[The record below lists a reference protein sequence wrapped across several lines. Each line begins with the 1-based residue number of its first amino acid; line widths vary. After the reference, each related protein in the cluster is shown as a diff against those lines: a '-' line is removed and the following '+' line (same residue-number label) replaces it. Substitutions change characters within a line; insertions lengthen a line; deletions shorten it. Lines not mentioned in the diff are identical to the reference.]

1 MFKDQSKKMIK
12 KQEYF
17 SLRKFKRGLASVTV
31 GATLFMAGAAVESFV
46 APQVV
51 VYAAEE
57 TYSANGEWTFTD
69 TIPSD
74 NPNVNPQMTAWAY
87 TPHTTAESTITE
99 QDGSTVTVTATIT
112 PTNGNEVGVS
122 YLVPGENQAAYSAT
136 PDMLAGTPEPA
147 SIPAMGIY
155 LQPSPST
162 PSTNLSEKL
171 NYSGEVE
178 NAELTLTFSEE
189 VTNPIIDLS
198 GIGGSGKAIVDD
210 VKTGQVFLAR
220 GSFNSTNFKL
230 VTPDVKLEKL
240 TGTNLTVTD
249 TTINVTEKNTY
260 DKAVVGNDDMYLW
273 DYRLPN
279 LVPAGTG
286 SIRLVGTFKQVTFK
300 LYHQSTPFTEYSTET
315 YKTDPVFFNSTSY
328 GDGVNG
334 LNKFWSEK
342 IEDVGNSTT
351 NADLLRFSVRLSNTK
366 YGSVVVNYVDTEG
379 NVIGTEFKDTT
390 NQAEG
395 TAYDTTVDTGTVAS
409 DATTER
415 PAVITKDGKTYK
427 LVAKE
432 TTATVGTVNADGSLA
447 ANGTNFNFGT
457 DAVSGTVAEGTK
469 SITYVY
475 EEVKGSVIVDY
486 VDTDGNKIG
495 TQFVDTANES
505 IGTAYNTANDTGT
518 KASTDTSER
527 PSVITK
533 DGKTYKLVPA
543 GDYNVG
549 TVGTDG
555 NLTVTTKDL
564 GTDAVSG
571 EVAEGTKKVTYVYQE
586 VKTGSVVVD
595 YVDTE
600 GNVLQKQYVDSPE
613 GTAVGTAYNAEQI
626 TGTTEKPAVIEKD
639 GKTYELVPAGTY
651 TVGTV
656 GEDNNL
662 TATTTTFGVAP
673 VTGEVVEGVTKITY
687 VYKEKVETPKTGNV
701 VITYV
706 DTEGLELK
714 TTVKDTTDGEVGSTY
729 NTKESADEY
738 PETIEKDG
746 VTYKRVVAGTHT
758 VGETT
763 EDGHL
768 VSSDAA
774 EGTVEEGTKTVTY
787 VYEKVETPV
796 VKTGSVVARY
806 VIEGTET
813 EIADDKTVKPTDTPV
828 DEPYGDTPPA
838 TIEKDGKTY
847 ELVRTRTNEGDA
859 PENGVVKEGE
869 QTITY
874 EYKEKVETPVVKTG
888 SVVARYVIEGTETEI
903 ADDKTVKPT
912 DTPVDEVYGDTPP
925 ATITKD
931 GKTYEL
937 VRTRTNEGDAPE
949 NGVVKEGEQT
959 ITYEY
964 KEKVETPVVKTGSVV
979 ARYVIEGTETEI
991 ADDKTVKPTD
1001 TPVDEVYGDT
1011 PPATITKDGK
1021 TYELV
1026 RTRTNEGDAPENGVV
1041 KEGEQ
1046 TITYEY
1052 KEKVE
1057 TPVVKT
1063 GSVVARYVIE
1073 GTETEIADDKTV
1085 KPTDTPVDEVYGDTP
1100 PTTIE
1105 KDGKTYE
1112 LVRTRTNE
1120 GDAPSNGTVVEGEQT
1135 ITYEYKEKEET
1146 PVVKTGSVVARYV
1159 IEGTETEIADDKTVK
1174 PTDTPVDE
1182 VYGDTPPTTIEKD
1195 GKTYELVRT
1204 RTNEGDAP
1212 SNGTVVEGEQ
1222 TITYEYKEKEETPVV
1237 KIGSV
1242 VARYVIEGTE
1252 TEIADDKTVKPTDTP
1267 VDEPYGDTPP
1277 TTISFGG
1284 KTYTLVR
1291 TRTNEGDAPSNG
1303 TVVEGEQTI
1312 TYEYK
1317 EVVDTP
1323 DPVEKKTGSVLV
1335 RHITDKGEVLADTT
1349 DVVRDGEVGSTYE
1362 TTVGNFEGYTF
1373 VKVDET
1379 GATPTG
1385 EVEEGEKTVV
1395 YIYTKVETPVAK
1407 TGSVLVR
1414 HITDKGEVLADT
1426 TDVVRDGEVG
1436 STYETTVGNFEGY
1449 TFVKVDETGAT
1460 PTGEVEEGEKTVVYI
1475 YTKVETPVVKT
1486 GSVVARYVIEG
1497 TEDEIADDK
1506 SVKPT
1511 DTPVDEPYGDTPP
1524 ATITKDGKTYE
1535 LVRTRTNEGDAPSN
1549 GTVVEGEQT
1558 ITYEYKEK
1566 VETPVV
1572 PPVVEKQG
1580 KVIVHYVDEKGNV
1593 IKTPVVDTENGT
1605 VGGDYDTSDNRPKV
1619 IVFNGKRYILVESR
1633 IPNNSKGKV
1642 VEGETHVTYVYKQEN
1657 EEPTTPTTP
1666 TTPNQPTTPSTTPVT
1681 ETTKV
1686 TPKTSAILPETGEST
1701 SALALVGLALLGTVA
1716 VASRRRKEK

>member
-31 GATLFMAGAAVESFV
+31 GATLFMAGAALETLVV
-46 APQVV
+46 PQAAV

-57 TYSANGEWTFTD
+57 TYSVNGNWTFTD
-69 TIPSD
+69 NIPTS
-74 NPNVNPQMTAWAY
+74 NTNVNPQMTAWDY
-87 TPHTTAESTITE
+87 TPHTAGQTTVTQ

-112 PTNGNEVGVS
+112 PTNGNGVGVS
-122 YLVPGENQAAYSAT
+122 YLVPGDDQSYYKAT
-136 PDMLAGTPEPA
+136 AEMLAGNPDPA
-147 SIPAMGIY
+147 TIPAMGIY

-162 PSTNLSEKL
+162 PGTSLADKL
-171 NYSGEVE
+171 NYSGVVE

-198 GIGGSGKAIVDD
+198 GVGGSGKAIVDD
-210 VKTGQVFLAR
+210 TTGRVYVAK
-220 GSFNSTNFKL
+220 GSFNSTNFEL
-230 VTPDVKLEKL
+230 ITPGVKFEQL

-249 TTINVTEKNTY
+249 TTLQVTEKNTY
-260 DKAVVGNDDMYLW
+260 DKAVVGADDLYLG

-279 LVPAGTG
+279 MVPAGTG

-300 LYHQSTPFTEYSTET
+300 LYHQTTPFSEYPTAT
-315 YKTDPVFFNSTSY
+315 YQTSPLFFDNGRI

-334 LNKFWSEK
+334 LNKFWSDSVREVS
-342 IEDVGNSTT
+342 DSTT

-390 NQAEG
+390 KQEVG
-395 TAYDTTVDTGTVAS
+395 TAYDTTPNTGTVAS

-432 TTATVGTVNADGSLA
+432 TTAKVGTVNADGSLA
-447 ANGTNFNFGT
+447 TNGANFNYGT

-495 TQFVDTANES
+495 TQFVDTANVAP
-505 IGTAYNTANDTGT
+505 GTTYNTANDTGT

-549 TVGTDG
+549 TVGKDG
-555 NLTVTTKDL
+555 NLTTTTKDL
-564 GTDAVSG
+564 GTDAASG

-586 VKTGSVVVD
+586 VKTGSVVID

-600 GNVLQKQYVDSPE
+600 GNELQKQYVDSPE
-613 GTAVGTAYNAEQI
+613 GTAVGTTYDAEGI

-662 TATTTTFGVAP
+662 TATTTTLGVAP
-673 VTGEVVEGVTKITY
+673 VTGTVVEGVTKITY

-714 TTVKDTTDGEVGSTY
+714 ATVKDTTDGEVGSTY
-729 NTKESADEY
+729 NTKDSADEY

-746 VTYKRVVAGTHT
+746 VTYKRVVAGTHK

-806 VIEGTET
+806 VIEGTED
-813 EIADDKTVKPTDTPV
+813 EIADDKSVKPTDTPV
-828 DEPYGDTPPA
+828 DEP
-838 TIEKDGKTY
+838 
-847 ELVRTRTNEGDA
+847 
-859 PENGVVKEGE
+859 
-869 QTITY
+869 
-874 EYKEKVETPVVKTG
+874 
-888 SVVARYVIEGTETEI
+888 
-903 ADDKTVKPT
+903 
-912 DTPVDEVYGDTPP
+912 YGDTPP

-979 ARYVIEGTETEI
+979 ARYVIEGTEDEI
-991 ADDKTVKPTD
+991 ADDKSVKPTD
-1001 TPVDEVYGDT
+1001 TPVDEPYGDTPPATITKDGKTYELVRTRTKEGDAPENGVVKEGEQTITYEYKEKVETPVVKTGSVVARYVIEGTEDEIADDKSVKPTDTPVDEPYGDT

-1135 ITYEYKEKEET
+1135 ITYEYKEKVET

-1159 IEGTETEIADDKTVK
+1159 IEGTEDEIADDK
-1174 PTDTPVDE
+1174 
-1182 VYGDTPPTTIEKD
+1182 
-1195 GKTYELVRT
+1195 
-1204 RTNEGDAP
+1204 
-1212 SNGTVVEGEQ
+1212 S
-1222 TITYEYKEKEETPVV
+1222 
-1237 KIGSV
+1237 
-1242 VARYVIEGTE
+1242 
-1252 TEIADDKTVKPTDTP
+1252 VKPTDTP

-1362 TTVGNFEGYTF
+1362 TSVGNFEGYTF
-1373 VKVDET
+1373 VKVDEK

-1436 STYETTVGNFEGY
+1436 STYETSVGNFEGY
-1449 TFVKVDETGAT
+1449 TFVKVDEKGAT

-1633 IPNNSKGKV
+1633 IPNNAKGKV

-1666 TTPNQPTTPSTTPVT
+1666 NQPTTPSTTPVT
-1681 ETTKV
+1681 ETAKV
-1686 TPKTSAILPETGEST
+1686 TPKTSAI
-1701 SALALVGLALLGTVA
+1701 
-1716 VASRRRKEK
+1716 

>member
-1 MFKDQSKKMIK
+1 M
-12 KQEYF
+12 
-17 SLRKFKRGLASVTV
+17 RKFKRGLASVTV
-31 GATLFMAGAAVESFV
+31 GAALFMAGV
-46 APQVV
+46 ATETLVVQKTAV
-51 VYAAEE
+51 VYADVADYAINSTWELSDKI
-57 TYSANGEWTFTD
+57 TSGLQTPRDADLAFSSA
-69 TIPSD
+69 
-74 NPNVNPQMTAWAY
+74 TA
-87 TPHTTAESTITE
+87 TVVKK
-99 QDGSTVTVTATIT
+99 DGSNVAVHVAIT
-112 PTNGNEVGVS
+112 PTNTDQTGSVYVMQGNNQGV
-122 YLVPGENQAAYSAT
+122 YSAT
-136 PDMLAGTPEPA
+136 ANMFAGETAPATMPALAVMVQTPMSKAPER
-147 SIPAMGIY
+147 SQELID
-155 LQPSPST
+155 
-162 PSTNLSEKL
+162 KL
-171 NYSGEVE
+171 NFNGKVDQGF
-178 NAELTLTFSEE
+178 LTITFSEA
-189 VTNPIIDLS
+189 VTNPIIDIS
-198 GIGGSGKAIVDD
+198 GLGGL
-210 VKTGQVFLAR
+210 GQANSTTYAR
-220 GSFNSTNFKL
+220 GSFNST
-230 VTPDVKLEKL
+230 DLELL
-240 TGTNLTVTD
+240 TEGVSLEAASSGTNLAITPTKITVVDRNTY
-249 TTINVTEKNTY
+249 NHSVVTENQHTGSGNTQSP
-260 DKAVVGNDDMYLW
+260 
-273 DYRLPN
+273 RLA
-279 LVPAGTG
+279 PAGAG
-286 SIRLVGTFKQVTFK
+286 SIRVIGTTKEVKFK
-300 LYHQSTPFTEYSTET
+300 LTHVSTPFSSFSKDAYNT
-315 YKTDPVFFNSTSY
+315 
-328 GDGVNG
+328 GDAYFVNNNNYLADG
-334 LNKFWSEK
+334 INGYNKFWNETY
-342 IEDVGNSTT
+342 ETAGRTANNDQFR
-351 NADLLRFSVRLSNTK
+351 LSVRLSNTK

-390 NQAEG
+390 NQAVG
-395 TAYDTTVDTGTVAS
+395 TAYDTTVDSGTVAS
-409 DATTER
+409 DKTTER

-427 LVAKE
+427 LVAKD
-432 TTATVGTVNADGSLA
+432 TTATVGTVKADGSLA

-495 TQFVDTANES
+495 TQFVDTANVAP
-505 IGTAYNTANDTGT
+505 GTAYNTANDTGT

-555 NLTVTTKDL
+555 NLTATTKDL

-586 VKTGSVVVD
+586 VKTGTVVVD

-673 VTGEVVEGVTKITY
+673 VTGEVVEGVTKITYVYKEKVETPVVKTGSVVARYVIEGTETEIADDKTVKPTDTPVDEVYGDTPPATITKDGKTYELVRTRTNEGDAPSNGTVVEGVTKITY

-828 DEPYGDTPPA
+828 DEP
-838 TIEKDGKTY
+838 
-847 ELVRTRTNEGDA
+847 
-859 PENGVVKEGE
+859 
-869 QTITY
+869 
-874 EYKEKVETPVVKTG
+874 
-888 SVVARYVIEGTETEI
+888 
-903 ADDKTVKPT
+903 
-912 DTPVDEVYGDTPP
+912 YGDTPP

-1135 ITYEYKEKEET
+1135 ITYEYKEKVET
-1146 PVVKTGSVVARYV
+1146 PVVKT
-1159 IEGTETEIADDKTVK
+1159 
-1174 PTDTPVDE
+1174 
-1182 VYGDTPPTTIEKD
+1182 
-1195 GKTYELVRT
+1195 
-1204 RTNEGDAP
+1204 
-1212 SNGTVVEGEQ
+1212 
-1222 TITYEYKEKEETPVV
+1222 
-1237 KIGSV
+1237 GSV

-1291 TRTNEGDAPSNG
+1291 TRTNEGDVPSNG

-1335 RHITDKGEVLADTT
+1335 R
-1349 DVVRDGEVGSTYE
+1349 
-1362 TTVGNFEGYTF
+1362 
-1373 VKVDET
+1373 
-1379 GATPTG
+1379 
-1385 EVEEGEKTVV
+1385 
-1395 YIYTKVETPVAK
+1395 
-1407 TGSVLVR
+1407 
-1414 HITDKGEVLADT
+1414 
-1426 TDVVRDGEVG
+1426 
-1436 STYETTVGNFEGY
+1436 
-1449 TFVKVDETGAT
+1449 
-1460 PTGEVEEGEKTVVYI
+1460 
-1475 YTKVETPVVKT
+1475 
-1486 GSVVARYVIEG
+1486 
-1497 TEDEIADDK
+1497 
-1506 SVKPT
+1506 
-1511 DTPVDEPYGDTPP
+1511 
-1524 ATITKDGKTYE
+1524 
-1535 LVRTRTNEGDAPSN
+1535 
-1549 GTVVEGEQT
+1549 
-1558 ITYEYKEK
+1558 
-1566 VETPVV
+1566 
-1572 PPVVEKQG
+1572 
-1580 KVIVHYVDEKGNV
+1580 
-1593 IKTPVVDTENGT
+1593 
-1605 VGGDYDTSDNRPKV
+1605 
-1619 IVFNGKRYILVESR
+1619 
-1633 IPNNSKGKV
+1633 
-1642 VEGETHVTYVYKQEN
+1642 
-1657 EEPTTPTTP
+1657 
-1666 TTPNQPTTPSTTPVT
+1666 
-1681 ETTKV
+1681 
-1686 TPKTSAILPETGEST
+1686 
-1701 SALALVGLALLGTVA
+1701 
-1716 VASRRRKEK
+1716 

>member
-1 MFKDQSKKMIK
+1 M
-12 KQEYF
+12 
-17 SLRKFKRGLASVTV
+17 RKFKRGLASVTV

-1011 PPATITKDGK
+1011 PPATI
-1021 TYELV
+1021 
-1026 RTRTNEGDAPENGVV
+1026 
-1041 KEGEQ
+1041 
-1046 TITYEY
+1046 
-1052 KEKVE
+1052 
-1057 TPVVKT
+1057 
-1063 GSVVARYVIE
+1063 
-1073 GTETEIADDKTV
+1073 
-1085 KPTDTPVDEVYGDTP
+1085 
-1100 PTTIE
+1100 E

-1135 ITYEYKEKEET
+1135 ITYEYKEKVET
-1146 PVVKTGSVVARYV
+1146 PVVTTGSVVARYV
-1159 IEGTETEIADDKTVK
+1159 IEGTEDEIADDK
-1174 PTDTPVDE
+1174 
-1182 VYGDTPPTTIEKD
+1182 
-1195 GKTYELVRT
+1195 
-1204 RTNEGDAP
+1204 
-1212 SNGTVVEGEQ
+1212 S
-1222 TITYEYKEKEETPVV
+1222 
-1237 KIGSV
+1237 
-1242 VARYVIEGTE
+1242 
-1252 TEIADDKTVKPTDTP
+1252 VKPTDTP

-1277 TTISFGG
+1277 TTLSFGG

-1362 TTVGNFEGYTF
+1362 TSVGNFEGYTF
-1373 VKVDET
+1373 VKVDEK

-1436 STYETTVGNFEGY
+1436 STYETSVGNFEGY
-1449 TFVKVDETGAT
+1449 TFVKVDEKGAT

-1475 YTKVETPVVKT
+1475 YTKVETPVAKT

>member
-51 VYAAEE
+51 AYAAEE

-69 TIPSD
+69 TIPSS
-74 NPNVNPQMTAWAY
+74 NANVNPQMTAWDY
-87 TPHTTAESTITE
+87 TPHTAGQTTVTQ

-122 YLVPGENQAAYSAT
+122 YLVPGADQSYYDATAA
-136 PDMLAGTPEPA
+136 MLAGNPDPA

-162 PSTNLSEKL
+162 PGTLTDKL
-171 NYSGEVE
+171 NYNGEVE

-210 VKTGQVFLAR
+210 TAGNVYVAK

-230 VTPDVKLEKL
+230 ITPDVKLEQL

-249 TTINVTEKNTY
+249 TTIQVTDRNTY
-260 DKAVVGNDDMYLW
+260 DRAVVGNDDMFLGE
-273 DYRLPN
+273 YRLPD

-286 SIRLVGTFKQVTFK
+286 SIRLVGTFKEVTFK
-300 LYHQSTPFTEYSTET
+300 LFHQATPFTQYPTATHNTSSL
-315 YKTDPVFFNSTSY
+315 FFDNGRI
-328 GDGVNG
+328 GDGING
-334 LNKFWSEK
+334 LNKFWSDPVNE
-342 IEDVGNSTT
+342 VSNTTT

-390 NQAEG
+390 NQAVG
-395 TAYDTTVDTGTVAS
+395 TAYDTTADSGTVAS
-409 DATTER
+409 DKTTER

-432 TTATVGTVNADGSLA
+432 TTATVGTVKADGSLA

-543 GDYNVG
+543 GNYNVG

-687 VYKEKVETPKTGNV
+687 VYKEKVEAPKTGNV

-706 DTEGLELK
+706 DTDGLELK

-768 VSSDAA
+768 VSSDAV

-787 VYEKVETPV
+787 VYEKVETPVVKTGSVVARYVIEGTETEIADDKTVKPTDTPVDEVYGDTPPATITKDGKTYELVRTRTNEGDAPENGVVKEGEQTITYEYKEKVETPV

-912 DTPVDEVYGDTPP
+912 DTPVDEPYGDTPP
-925 ATITKD
+925 A
-931 GKTYEL
+931 
-937 VRTRTNEGDAPE
+937 
-949 NGVVKEGEQT
+949 
-959 ITYEY
+959 
-964 KEKVETPVVKTGSVV
+964 
-979 ARYVIEGTETEI
+979 
-991 ADDKTVKPTD
+991 
-1001 TPVDEVYGDT
+1001 
-1011 PPATITKDGK
+1011 
-1021 TYELV
+1021 
-1026 RTRTNEGDAPENGVV
+1026 
-1041 KEGEQ
+1041 
-1046 TITYEY
+1046 
-1052 KEKVE
+1052 
-1057 TPVVKT
+1057 
-1063 GSVVARYVIE
+1063 
-1073 GTETEIADDKTV
+1073 
-1085 KPTDTPVDEVYGDTP
+1085 
-1100 PTTIE
+1100 TIE

-1120 GDAPSNGTVVEGEQT
+1120 GDAPSNGIVVEGEQT

-1222 TITYEYKEKEETPVV
+1222 TITYEYKEKEETPVI
-1237 KIGSV
+1237 KTGSV

-1395 YIYTKVETPVAK
+1395 YIYTKVEAPVAK

-1449 TFVKVDETGAT
+1449 TFVKVEETGAT

-1497 TEDEIADDK
+1497 TETEIADDK

-1535 LVRTRTNEGDAPSN
+1535 LVRTRSNEGDAPSN

-1558 ITYEYKEK
+1558 ITYEYKEV

-1572 PPVVEKQG
+1572 PPVAQKQG
-1580 KVIVHYVDEKGNV
+1580 KVIVHYVDENGNV

-1605 VGGDYDTSDNRPKV
+1605 VGGDYDTTDNRPKV

-1633 IPNNSKGKV
+1633 IPNNAKGKV

-1657 EEPTTPTTP
+1657 EEPTTPTIPTTP
-1666 TTPNQPTTPSTTPVT
+1666 TTPSQPTTPSTTPVT

-1686 TPKTSAILPETGEST
+1686 TPKTSAILPQTGEST

>member
-1 MFKDQSKKMIK
+1 M
-12 KQEYF
+12 
-17 SLRKFKRGLASVTV
+17 RKFKRGLASVTV

-57 TYSANGEWTFTD
+57 TYSANSKWTFTD
-69 TIPSD
+69 NIPTS
-74 NPNVNPQMTAWAY
+74 NPNVNPQMTAWDY
-87 TPHTTAESTITE
+87 TPHTTGQATVTKE
-99 QDGSTVTVTATIT
+99 DGSTVTVTAAIV
-112 PTNGNEVGVS
+112 PTNGNGVGIS
-122 YLVPGENQAAYSAT
+122 YLVPGDDQSYYKAT
-136 PDMLAGTPEPA
+136 AEMLAGNPDPA
-147 SIPAMGIY
+147 TIPAMGVY
-155 LQPSPST
+155 LQPSPVT
-162 PSTNLSEKL
+162 PGTSLADKL
-171 NYSGEVE
+171 NYNGVVE

-198 GIGGSGKAIVDD
+198 GVGGSGKAIVDD
-210 VKTGQVFLAR
+210 TTGRVYVAK
-220 GSFNSTNFKL
+220 GSFNSTNFEL
-230 VTPDVKLEKL
+230 ITPGVKLEQL

-249 TTINVTEKNTY
+249 TTLQVTEKNTY
-260 DKAVVGNDDMYLW
+260 DKAVVGADDLYLG
-273 DYRLPN
+273 DYRLPDM
-279 LVPAGTG
+279 VPAGTG
-286 SIRLVGTFKQVTFK
+286 SVRLVGTFKQVTFK
-300 LYHQSTPFTEYSTET
+300 LYHQSTPFSQYPTAT
-315 YKTDPVFFNSTSY
+315 YQTSPLFFDNNTI

-334 LNKFWSEK
+334 LNKFWSDSVREVS
-342 IEDVGNSTT
+342 DSTT

-366 YGSVVVNYVDTEG
+366 YGSVIVNYVDTEG

-427 LVAKE
+427 LVAKD
-432 TTATVGTVNADGSLA
+432 TTATVGTVKADGSLA

-543 GDYNVG
+543 GNYNVG

-859 PENGVVKEGE
+859 PSNGTVVEGEQTITYEYKEKVETPVVKTGSVVARYVIEGTETEIADDKTVKPNDTPVDEPYGDTPPATITKDGKTYELVRTRTNEGDAPENGVVKEGEQTITYEYKEKVETPVVKTGSVVARYVIEGTETEIADDKTVKPTDTPVDEVYGDTPPATITKDGKTYELVRTRTNEGDAPSNGTVVEGE

-1001 TPVDEVYGDT
+1001 TPVDEPYGDT
-1011 PPATITKDGK
+1011 PPA
-1021 TYELV
+1021 
-1026 RTRTNEGDAPENGVV
+1026 
-1041 KEGEQ
+1041 
-1046 TITYEY
+1046 
-1052 KEKVE
+1052 
-1057 TPVVKT
+1057 
-1063 GSVVARYVIE
+1063 
-1073 GTETEIADDKTV
+1073 
-1085 KPTDTPVDEVYGDTP
+1085 
-1100 PTTIE
+1100 TIE

-1135 ITYEYKEKEET
+1135 ITYEYKEKVET
-1146 PVVKTGSVVARYV
+1146 PVVKT
-1159 IEGTETEIADDKTVK
+1159 
-1174 PTDTPVDE
+1174 
-1182 VYGDTPPTTIEKD
+1182 
-1195 GKTYELVRT
+1195 
-1204 RTNEGDAP
+1204 
-1212 SNGTVVEGEQ
+1212 
-1222 TITYEYKEKEETPVV
+1222 
-1237 KIGSV
+1237 GSV

-1497 TEDEIADDK
+1497 T
-1506 SVKPT
+1506 
-1511 DTPVDEPYGDTPP
+1511 
-1524 ATITKDGKTYE
+1524 
-1535 LVRTRTNEGDAPSN
+1535 
-1549 GTVVEGEQT
+1549 
-1558 ITYEYKEK
+1558 
-1566 VETPVV
+1566 
-1572 PPVVEKQG
+1572 
-1580 KVIVHYVDEKGNV
+1580 
-1593 IKTPVVDTENGT
+1593 
-1605 VGGDYDTSDNRPKV
+1605 
-1619 IVFNGKRYILVESR
+1619 
-1633 IPNNSKGKV
+1633 
-1642 VEGETHVTYVYKQEN
+1642 
-1657 EEPTTPTTP
+1657 
-1666 TTPNQPTTPSTTPVT
+1666 
-1681 ETTKV
+1681 
-1686 TPKTSAILPETGEST
+1686 
-1701 SALALVGLALLGTVA
+1701 
-1716 VASRRRKEK
+1716 

>member
-69 TIPSD
+69 TIPSS
-74 NPNVNPQMTAWAY
+74 NANVNPQMTAWAY
-87 TPHTTAESTITE
+87 TAHTTAESTITE

-162 PSTNLSEKL
+162 PAADFSEKL

-210 VKTGQVFLAR
+210 VKTGEVFLAR

-300 LYHQSTPFTEYSTET
+300 LFHQSTPFTEYPTET

-342 IEDVGNSTT
+342 VEDVGNSTT

-379 NVIGTEFKDTT
+379 NVIGTVFKDTT
-390 NQAEG
+390 NQAVG
-395 TAYDTTVDTGTVAS
+395 TAYDTTADSGTVAS
-409 DATTER
+409 DKTTER

-427 LVAKE
+427 LVAKD
-432 TTATVGTVNADGSLA
+432 TTATVGTVKADGSLA

-687 VYKEKVETPKTGNV
+687 VYKEKVEAPKTGNV

-714 TTVKDTTDGEVGSTY
+714 ATVKDTTDGEVGSTY

-746 VTYKRVVAGTHT
+746 VTYKRVAAGTHTVGETTEDGHLVSSDAVEGTVEEGTKTVTYVYEKVETPVVKTGNVVITYVDTEGLELKATVKDTTDGEVGSTYNTKDSADEYPETIEKDGVTYKRVVAGTHK

-806 VIEGTET
+806 VIEGTE
-813 EIADDKTVKPTDTPV
+813 
-828 DEPYGDTPPA
+828 
-838 TIEKDGKTY
+838 
-847 ELVRTRTNEGDA
+847 
-859 PENGVVKEGE
+859 
-869 QTITY
+869 
-874 EYKEKVETPVVKTG
+874 
-888 SVVARYVIEGTETEI
+888 
-903 ADDKTVKPT
+903 
-912 DTPVDEVYGDTPP
+912 
-925 ATITKD
+925 
-931 GKTYEL
+931 
-937 VRTRTNEGDAPE
+937 
-949 NGVVKEGEQT
+949 
-959 ITYEY
+959 
-964 KEKVETPVVKTGSVV
+964 
-979 ARYVIEGTETEI
+979 
-991 ADDKTVKPTD
+991 
-1001 TPVDEVYGDT
+1001 
-1011 PPATITKDGK
+1011 
-1021 TYELV
+1021 
-1026 RTRTNEGDAPENGVV
+1026 
-1041 KEGEQ
+1041 
-1046 TITYEY
+1046 
-1052 KEKVE
+1052 
-1057 TPVVKT
+1057 
-1063 GSVVARYVIE
+1063 
-1073 GTETEIADDKTV
+1073 
-1085 KPTDTPVDEVYGDTP
+1085 
-1100 PTTIE
+1100 
-1105 KDGKTYE
+1105 
-1112 LVRTRTNE
+1112 
-1120 GDAPSNGTVVEGEQT
+1120 
-1135 ITYEYKEKEET
+1135 
-1146 PVVKTGSVVARYV
+1146 
-1159 IEGTETEIADDKTVK
+1159 
-1174 PTDTPVDE
+1174 
-1182 VYGDTPPTTIEKD
+1182 
-1195 GKTYELVRT
+1195 
-1204 RTNEGDAP
+1204 
-1212 SNGTVVEGEQ
+1212 
-1222 TITYEYKEKEETPVV
+1222 
-1237 KIGSV
+1237 
-1242 VARYVIEGTE
+1242 
-1252 TEIADDKTVKPTDTP
+1252 
-1267 VDEPYGDTPP
+1267 
-1277 TTISFGG
+1277 
-1284 KTYTLVR
+1284 
-1291 TRTNEGDAPSNG
+1291 
-1303 TVVEGEQTI
+1303 
-1312 TYEYK
+1312 
-1317 EVVDTP
+1317 
-1323 DPVEKKTGSVLV
+1323 
-1335 RHITDKGEVLADTT
+1335 
-1349 DVVRDGEVGSTYE
+1349 
-1362 TTVGNFEGYTF
+1362 
-1373 VKVDET
+1373 
-1379 GATPTG
+1379 
-1385 EVEEGEKTVV
+1385 
-1395 YIYTKVETPVAK
+1395 
-1407 TGSVLVR
+1407 
-1414 HITDKGEVLADT
+1414 
-1426 TDVVRDGEVG
+1426 
-1436 STYETTVGNFEGY
+1436 
-1449 TFVKVDETGAT
+1449 
-1460 PTGEVEEGEKTVVYI
+1460 
-1475 YTKVETPVVKT
+1475 
-1486 GSVVARYVIEG
+1486 
-1497 TEDEIADDK
+1497 DEIADDK
-1506 SVKPT
+1506 SVKP
-1511 DTPVDEPYGDTPP
+1511 
-1524 ATITKDGKTYE
+1524 
-1535 LVRTRTNEGDAPSN
+1535 
-1549 GTVVEGEQT
+1549 
-1558 ITYEYKEK
+1558 
-1566 VETPVV
+1566 
-1572 PPVVEKQG
+1572 
-1580 KVIVHYVDEKGNV
+1580 
-1593 IKTPVVDTENGT
+1593 
-1605 VGGDYDTSDNRPKV
+1605 
-1619 IVFNGKRYILVESR
+1619 
-1633 IPNNSKGKV
+1633 
-1642 VEGETHVTYVYKQEN
+1642 
-1657 EEPTTPTTP
+1657 
-1666 TTPNQPTTPSTTPVT
+1666 
-1681 ETTKV
+1681 
-1686 TPKTSAILPETGEST
+1686 
-1701 SALALVGLALLGTVA
+1701 
-1716 VASRRRKEK
+1716 

>member
-69 TIPSD
+69 TIPSS
-74 NPNVNPQMTAWAY
+74 NANVNPQMTAWAY
-87 TPHTTAESTITE
+87 TPHTAGQTTVTQ

-122 YLVPGENQAAYSAT
+122 YLVPGADQSYYDATAA
-136 PDMLAGTPEPA
+136 MLAGNPDPA

-162 PSTNLSEKL
+162 PGTLTDKL
-171 NYSGEVE
+171 NYNGEVE

-210 VKTGQVFLAR
+210 TAGNVYVAK

-230 VTPDVKLEKL
+230 ITPDVKLEQL

-249 TTINVTEKNTY
+249 TTIQVTDRNTY
-260 DKAVVGNDDMYLW
+260 DRAVVGNDDMFLGE
-273 DYRLPN
+273 YRLPD

-300 LYHQSTPFTEYSTET
+300 LFHQATPFTQYPTATHNTSSL
-315 YKTDPVFFNSTSY
+315 FFDNGRI
-328 GDGVNG
+328 GDGING
-334 LNKFWSEK
+334 LNKFWSDPVNE
-342 IEDVGNSTT
+342 VSNTTT

-662 TATTTTFGVAP
+662 TETSTSFGVAP
-673 VTGEVVEGVTKITY
+673 VTGTVAEGVTKITY
-687 VYKEKVETPKTGNV
+687 VYKEKVEIPKTGNV

-859 PENGVVKEGE
+859 PSNGTVV
-869 QTITY
+869 
-874 EYKEKVETPVVKTG
+874 
-888 SVVARYVIEGTETEI
+888 
-903 ADDKTVKPT
+903 
-912 DTPVDEVYGDTPP
+912 
-925 ATITKD
+925 
-931 GKTYEL
+931 
-937 VRTRTNEGDAPE
+937 
-949 NGVVKEGEQT
+949 EGEQT

-1100 PTTIE
+1100 PTTIT

-1135 ITYEYKEKEET
+1135 ITYEYKEKVET
-1146 PVVKTGSVVARYV
+1146 PVVKT
-1159 IEGTETEIADDKTVK
+1159 
-1174 PTDTPVDE
+1174 
-1182 VYGDTPPTTIEKD
+1182 
-1195 GKTYELVRT
+1195 
-1204 RTNEGDAP
+1204 
-1212 SNGTVVEGEQ
+1212 
-1222 TITYEYKEKEETPVV
+1222 
-1237 KIGSV
+1237 GSV

-1291 TRTNEGDAPSNG
+1291 TRANEGDAPSNG

-1497 TEDEIADDK
+1497 TETEIADDK
-1506 SVKPT
+1506 TVKPT
-1511 DTPVDEPYGDTPP
+1511 DTPVDEVYGDTPP

-1580 KVIVHYVDEKGNV
+1580 KVIVHYVDENGNV

-1633 IPNNSKGKV
+1633 IPNNAKGKV

-1657 EEPTTPTTP
+1657 EEPTTP

>member
-1 MFKDQSKKMIK
+1 
-12 KQEYF
+12 
-17 SLRKFKRGLASVTV
+17 
-31 GATLFMAGAAVESFV
+31 
-46 APQVV
+46 
-51 VYAAEE
+51 
-57 TYSANGEWTFTD
+57 
-69 TIPSD
+69 
-74 NPNVNPQMTAWAY
+74 
-87 TPHTTAESTITE
+87 
-99 QDGSTVTVTATIT
+99 
-112 PTNGNEVGVS
+112 
-122 YLVPGENQAAYSAT
+122 
-136 PDMLAGTPEPA
+136 
-147 SIPAMGIY
+147 
-155 LQPSPST
+155 
-162 PSTNLSEKL
+162 
-171 NYSGEVE
+171 
-178 NAELTLTFSEE
+178 
-189 VTNPIIDLS
+189 
-198 GIGGSGKAIVDD
+198 
-210 VKTGQVFLAR
+210 
-220 GSFNSTNFKL
+220 
-230 VTPDVKLEKL
+230 
-240 TGTNLTVTD
+240 
-249 TTINVTEKNTY
+249 
-260 DKAVVGNDDMYLW
+260 
-273 DYRLPN
+273 
-279 LVPAGTG
+279 
-286 SIRLVGTFKQVTFK
+286 
-300 LYHQSTPFTEYSTET
+300 
-315 YKTDPVFFNSTSY
+315 
-328 GDGVNG
+328 
-334 LNKFWSEK
+334 
-342 IEDVGNSTT
+342 
-351 NADLLRFSVRLSNTK
+351 
-366 YGSVVVNYVDTEG
+366 
-379 NVIGTEFKDTT
+379 
-390 NQAEG
+390 
-395 TAYDTTVDTGTVAS
+395 
-409 DATTER
+409 
-415 PAVITKDGKTYK
+415 
-427 LVAKE
+427 
-432 TTATVGTVNADGSLA
+432 
-447 ANGTNFNFGT
+447 
-457 DAVSGTVAEGTK
+457 
-469 SITYVY
+469 
-475 EEVKGSVIVDY
+475 
-486 VDTDGNKIG
+486 
-495 TQFVDTANES
+495 
-505 IGTAYNTANDTGT
+505 
-518 KASTDTSER
+518 
-527 PSVITK
+527 
-533 DGKTYKLVPA
+533 
-543 GDYNVG
+543 
-549 TVGTDG
+549 
-555 NLTVTTKDL
+555 
-564 GTDAVSG
+564 
-571 EVAEGTKKVTYVYQE
+571 
-586 VKTGSVVVD
+586 
-595 YVDTE
+595 
-600 GNVLQKQYVDSPE
+600 
-613 GTAVGTAYNAEQI
+613 
-626 TGTTEKPAVIEKD
+626 
-639 GKTYELVPAGTY
+639 
-651 TVGTV
+651 
-656 GEDNNL
+656 
-662 TATTTTFGVAP
+662 
-673 VTGEVVEGVTKITY
+673 
-687 VYKEKVETPKTGNV
+687 
-701 VITYV
+701 
-706 DTEGLELK
+706 
-714 TTVKDTTDGEVGSTY
+714 
-729 NTKESADEY
+729 
-738 PETIEKDG
+738 
-746 VTYKRVVAGTHT
+746 
-758 VGETT
+758 
-763 EDGHL
+763 
-768 VSSDAA
+768 
-774 EGTVEEGTKTVTY
+774 
-787 VYEKVETPV
+787 
-796 VKTGSVVARY
+796 
-806 VIEGTET
+806 
-813 EIADDKTVKPTDTPV
+813 
-828 DEPYGDTPPA
+828 
-838 TIEKDGKTY
+838 
-847 ELVRTRTNEGDA
+847 
-859 PENGVVKEGE
+859 
-869 QTITY
+869 Y

-925 ATITKD
+925 ATLTKD

-937 VRTRTNEGDAPE
+937 VRTRTNEGDAPS
-949 NGVVKEGEQT
+949 NGTVVEGEQT

-991 ADDKTVKPTD
+991 ADDKSVKPTD

-1182 VYGDTPPTTIEKD
+1182 
-1195 GKTYELVRT
+1195 
-1204 RTNEGDAP
+1204 
-1212 SNGTVVEGEQ
+1212 
-1222 TITYEYKEKEETPVV
+1222 
-1237 KIGSV
+1237 
-1242 VARYVIEGTE
+1242 
-1252 TEIADDKTVKPTDTP
+1252 
-1267 VDEPYGDTPP
+1267 PYGDTPP

-1395 YIYTKVETPVAK
+1395 YIYTKVEIPVAK

-1497 TEDEIADDK
+1497 TETEIADDK
-1506 SVKPT
+1506 TVKPT
-1511 DTPVDEPYGDTPP
+1511 DTPVDEVYGDTPP

-1566 VETPVV
+1566 V
-1572 PPVVEKQG
+1572 
-1580 KVIVHYVDEKGNV
+1580 
-1593 IKTPVVDTENGT
+1593 
-1605 VGGDYDTSDNRPKV
+1605 
-1619 IVFNGKRYILVESR
+1619 
-1633 IPNNSKGKV
+1633 
-1642 VEGETHVTYVYKQEN
+1642 
-1657 EEPTTPTTP
+1657 
-1666 TTPNQPTTPSTTPVT
+1666 
-1681 ETTKV
+1681 
-1686 TPKTSAILPETGEST
+1686 
-1701 SALALVGLALLGTVA
+1701 
-1716 VASRRRKEK
+1716 

>member
-57 TYSANGEWTFTD
+57 TYSANGNWTFTD

-74 NPNVNPQMTAWAY
+74 NPNVNPQMTEWAY
-87 TPHTTAESTITE
+87 TPHTAGQTTVTQ

-122 YLVPGENQAAYSAT
+122 YLVPGADQSYYDATAA
-136 PDMLAGTPEPA
+136 MLAGNPDPA

-162 PSTNLSEKL
+162 PGTLTDKL
-171 NYSGEVE
+171 NYNGEVE

-210 VKTGQVFLAR
+210 TAGNVYVAK

-230 VTPDVKLEKL
+230 ITPDVKLEQL

-249 TTINVTEKNTY
+249 TTIQVTDRNTY
-260 DKAVVGNDDMYLW
+260 DRAVVGNDDMFLGE
-273 DYRLPN
+273 YRLPD

-300 LYHQSTPFTEYSTET
+300 LFHQATPFTQYPTATHNTSSL
-315 YKTDPVFFNSTSY
+315 FFDNGRI
-328 GDGVNG
+328 GDGING
-334 LNKFWSEK
+334 LNKFWSDPVNE
-342 IEDVGNSTT
+342 VSNTTT

-662 TATTTTFGVAP
+662 TETSTSFGVAP
-673 VTGEVVEGVTKITY
+673 VTGTVAEGVTKITY

-813 EIADDKTVKPTDTPV
+813 EIADDKTVKP
-828 DEPYGDTPPA
+828 A
-838 TIEKDGKTY
+838 
-847 ELVRTRTNEGDA
+847 
-859 PENGVVKEGE
+859 
-869 QTITY
+869 
-874 EYKEKVETPVVKTG
+874 
-888 SVVARYVIEGTETEI
+888 
-903 ADDKTVKPT
+903 

-937 VRTRTNEGDAPE
+937 IRTRTNEGDAPE
-949 NGVVKEGEQT
+949 NGVVK
-959 ITYEY
+959 
-964 KEKVETPVVKTGSVV
+964 
-979 ARYVIEGTETEI
+979 
-991 ADDKTVKPTD
+991 
-1001 TPVDEVYGDT
+1001 
-1011 PPATITKDGK
+1011 
-1021 TYELV
+1021 
-1026 RTRTNEGDAPENGVV
+1026 
-1041 KEGEQ
+1041 
-1046 TITYEY
+1046 
-1052 KEKVE
+1052 
-1057 TPVVKT
+1057 
-1063 GSVVARYVIE
+1063 
-1073 GTETEIADDKTV
+1073 
-1085 KPTDTPVDEVYGDTP
+1085 
-1100 PTTIE
+1100 
-1105 KDGKTYE
+1105 
-1112 LVRTRTNE
+1112 
-1120 GDAPSNGTVVEGEQT
+1120 EGEQT

>member
-1 MFKDQSKKMIK
+1 M
-12 KQEYF
+12 
-17 SLRKFKRGLASVTV
+17 RKFKRGLASVTV

-964 KEKVETPVVKTGSVV
+964 KEKEETPVVKTGSVV

-1041 KEGEQ
+1041 K
-1046 TITYEY
+1046 
-1052 KEKVE
+1052 
-1057 TPVVKT
+1057 
-1063 GSVVARYVIE
+1063 
-1073 GTETEIADDKTV
+1073 
-1085 KPTDTPVDEVYGDTP
+1085 
-1100 PTTIE
+1100 
-1105 KDGKTYE
+1105 
-1112 LVRTRTNE
+1112 
-1120 GDAPSNGTVVEGEQT
+1120 EGEQT

-1237 KIGSV
+1237 KTGSV
-1242 VARYVIEGTE
+1242 VVRYVIEGTE

-1497 TEDEIADDK
+1497 TETEIADDK
-1506 SVKPT
+1506 TVKPTDTPVDEPYGDTPPATITKDGKTYELVRTRTNEGDAPSNGTVVEGEQTITYEYKEVVETPVVKTGSVVARYVIEGTETEIADEKTVKPT

-1580 KVIVHYVDEKGNV
+1580 KVIVHYVDENGNV

-1666 TTPNQPTTPSTTPVT
+1666 NQPTTPSTTPVT
-1681 ETTKV
+1681 ETAKV

>member
-69 TIPSD
+69 TIPSS
-74 NPNVNPQMTAWAY
+74 NANVNPQMTAWAY
-87 TPHTTAESTITE
+87 TAHTTAESTITE

-162 PSTNLSEKL
+162 PAADFSEKL

-210 VKTGQVFLAR
+210 VKTGEVFLAR

-286 SIRLVGTFKQVTFK
+286 SIRLVGTFKEVTFK
-300 LYHQSTPFTEYSTET
+300 LFHQSTPYTEYPTESFQ
-315 YKTDPVFFNSTSY
+315 TDPIFFNSTSY

-334 LNKFWSEK
+334 LNKFWSDK
-342 IEDVGNSTT
+342 VSDDVSDSTT

-390 NQAEG
+390 KQEVG
-395 TAYDTTVDTGTVAS
+395 TTYDTTPNTGTVAS

-432 TTATVGTVNADGSLA
+432 TTATVGTVNADGSLSENA
-447 ANGTNFNFGT
+447 GSFTFGT
-457 DAVSGTVAEGTK
+457 DTPTGTVAEGTK

-495 TQFVDTANES
+495 TQFVDTANVAP
-505 IGTAYNTANDTGT
+505 GTTYNTANDTGT
-518 KASTDTSER
+518 KASTETSER

-549 TVGTDG
+549 TVGKDG
-555 NLTVTTKDL
+555 NLTTTTKDL
-564 GTDAVSG
+564 GTDAASG

-613 GTAVGTAYNAEQI
+613 GTVVGTAYNAEQI

-687 VYKEKVETPKTGNV
+687 VYKEKVETP
-701 VITYV
+701 
-706 DTEGLELK
+706 
-714 TTVKDTTDGEVGSTY
+714 
-729 NTKESADEY
+729 
-738 PETIEKDG
+738 
-746 VTYKRVVAGTHT
+746 
-758 VGETT
+758 
-763 EDGHL
+763 
-768 VSSDAA
+768 
-774 EGTVEEGTKTVTY
+774 
-787 VYEKVETPV
+787 V

-859 PENGVVKEGE
+859 PSNGVVKEGE

-1135 ITYEYKEKEET
+1135 ITYEYKEKVET
-1146 PVVKTGSVVARYV
+1146 PVVKT
-1159 IEGTETEIADDKTVK
+1159 
-1174 PTDTPVDE
+1174 
-1182 VYGDTPPTTIEKD
+1182 
-1195 GKTYELVRT
+1195 
-1204 RTNEGDAP
+1204 
-1212 SNGTVVEGEQ
+1212 
-1222 TITYEYKEKEETPVV
+1222 
-1237 KIGSV
+1237 GSV

-1497 TEDEIADDK
+1497 TETEIADDK
-1506 SVKPT
+1506 TVKPT
-1511 DTPVDEPYGDTPP
+1511 DTPVDEVYGDTPP

-1580 KVIVHYVDEKGNV
+1580 KVIVHYVDENGNV

-1619 IVFNGKRYILVESR
+1619 IVFNGKRYVLVESR
-1633 IPNNSKGKV
+1633 IPNNAKGKV

>member
-31 GATLFMAGAAVESFV
+31 GATLFMAGAAVESLLPSQS
-46 APQVV
+46 AI
-51 VYAAEE
+51 VYAAE
-57 TYSANGEWTFTD
+57 TNYYTSSTWAFDSSLNG
-69 TIPSD
+69 
-74 NPNVNPQMTAWAY
+74 NQYVNPHLNLAPYSGAS
-87 TPHTTAESTITE
+87 TTIDR
-99 QDGSTVTVTATIT
+99 QNATS
-112 PTNGNEVGVS
+112 VGVTTTIEPINSEVPVGIS
-122 YLVPGENQAAYSAT
+122 YLVDGSDQSSYAATA
-136 PDMLAGTPEPA
+136 DMFVGNPNPTSLPA
-147 SIPAMGIY
+147 LGIY
-155 LQPSPST
+155 VQPSPNEGGGT
-162 PSTNLSEKL
+162 FAGKL
-171 NYSGEVE
+171 NFNGRYE
-178 NAELTLTFSEE
+178 AALLTVKFSEP

-198 GIGGSGKAIVDD
+198 GLGGDGVINDRA
-210 VKTGQVFLAR
+210 
-220 GSFNSTNFKL
+220 SFNSTVLELMTPN
-230 VTPDVKLEKL
+230 VTLEKAS
-240 TGTNLTVTD
+240 TGANLTVANNM
-249 TTINVTEKNTY
+249 IEVTEKNTFNMSVLEAPFY
-260 DKAVVGNDDMYLW
+260 DSGEF
-273 DYRLPN
+273 RTPN

-286 SIRLVGTFKQVTFK
+286 SVRLNGTFTEVQFK
-300 LYHQSTPFTEYSTET
+300 LYHQAIPYSAFPTET
-315 YKTDPVFFNSTSY
+315 YGTGSAWFSTTY
-328 GDGVNG
+328 PEYDGVNG
-334 LNKFWSEK
+334 MNKHWADQYNYIASRG
-342 IEDVGNSTT
+342 IGVS
-351 NADLLRFSVRLSNTK
+351 NADLFRLSIRLEDAK
-366 YGSVVVNYVDTEG
+366 GSVVVNYVDTEG
-379 NVIGTEFKDTT
+379 NVIGTEYKDTT
-390 NQAEG
+390 DQVVG
-395 TAYDTTVDTGTVAS
+395 TEYNTAVDTGKVAS

-427 LVAKE
+427 LVAKD
-432 TTATVGTVNADGSLA
+432 TTATVGTVKADGSLA

-495 TQFVDTANES
+495 TQFVDTANVAP
-505 IGTAYNTANDTGT
+505 GTAYNTANDTGT

-662 TATTTTFGVAP
+662 TETSTSFGVAP
-673 VTGEVVEGVTKITY
+673 VTGTVAEGVTKITY
-687 VYKEKVETPKTGNV
+687 VYKEKVEIPKTGNV

-859 PENGVVKEGE
+859 PSNGTVVEGE

-1135 ITYEYKEKEET
+1135 ITYEYKEKVET
-1146 PVVKTGSVVARYV
+1146 PVVKT
-1159 IEGTETEIADDKTVK
+1159 
-1174 PTDTPVDE
+1174 
-1182 VYGDTPPTTIEKD
+1182 
-1195 GKTYELVRT
+1195 
-1204 RTNEGDAP
+1204 
-1212 SNGTVVEGEQ
+1212 
-1222 TITYEYKEKEETPVV
+1222 
-1237 KIGSV
+1237 GSV

-1291 TRTNEGDAPSNG
+1291 TRANEGDAPSNG

-1497 TEDEIADDK
+1497 TETEIADDK
-1506 SVKPT
+1506 TVKPT
-1511 DTPVDEPYGDTPP
+1511 DTPVDEVYGDTPP

-1580 KVIVHYVDEKGNV
+1580 KVIVHYVDENGNV

-1633 IPNNSKGKV
+1633 IPNNAKGKV

-1657 EEPTTPTTP
+1657 EEPTTP

>member
-1 MFKDQSKKMIK
+1 MIK

-51 VYAAEE
+51 AYAAEE

-69 TIPSD
+69 TIPSS
-74 NPNVNPQMTAWAY
+74 NANVNPQMTAWDY
-87 TPHTTAESTITE
+87 TPHTAGQTTVTQ

-122 YLVPGENQAAYSAT
+122 YLVPGADQSYYDATAA
-136 PDMLAGTPEPA
+136 MLAGNPDPA

-162 PSTNLSEKL
+162 PGTLTDKL
-171 NYSGEVE
+171 NYNGEVE

-210 VKTGQVFLAR
+210 TAGNVYVAK

-230 VTPDVKLEKL
+230 ITPDVKLEQL

-249 TTINVTEKNTY
+249 TTIQVTDRNTY
-260 DKAVVGNDDMYLW
+260 DRAVVGNDDMFLGE
-273 DYRLPN
+273 YRLPD

-286 SIRLVGTFKQVTFK
+286 SIRLVGTFKEVTFK
-300 LYHQSTPFTEYSTET
+300 LFHQATPFTQYPTATHNTSSL
-315 YKTDPVFFNSTSY
+315 FFDNGRI
-328 GDGVNG
+328 GDGING
-334 LNKFWSEK
+334 LNKFWSDPVNE
-342 IEDVGNSTT
+342 VSNTTT

-390 NQAEG
+390 NQAVG
-395 TAYDTTVDTGTVAS
+395 TAYDTTADSGTVAS
-409 DATTER
+409 DKTTER

-432 TTATVGTVNADGSLA
+432 TTATVGTVKADGSLA

-543 GDYNVG
+543 GNYNVG

-687 VYKEKVETPKTGNV
+687 VYKEKVEAPKTGNV

-706 DTEGLELK
+706 DTDGLELK

-768 VSSDAA
+768 VSSDAV

-787 VYEKVETPV
+787 VYEKVETPVVKTGSVVARYVIEGTETEIADDKTVKPTDTPVDEVYGDTPPATITKDGKTYELVRTRTNEGDAPENGVVKEGEQTITYEYKEKVETPV

-912 DTPVDEVYGDTPP
+912 DTPVDEPYGDTPP
-925 ATITKD
+925 A
-931 GKTYEL
+931 
-937 VRTRTNEGDAPE
+937 
-949 NGVVKEGEQT
+949 
-959 ITYEY
+959 
-964 KEKVETPVVKTGSVV
+964 
-979 ARYVIEGTETEI
+979 
-991 ADDKTVKPTD
+991 
-1001 TPVDEVYGDT
+1001 
-1011 PPATITKDGK
+1011 
-1021 TYELV
+1021 
-1026 RTRTNEGDAPENGVV
+1026 
-1041 KEGEQ
+1041 
-1046 TITYEY
+1046 
-1052 KEKVE
+1052 
-1057 TPVVKT
+1057 
-1063 GSVVARYVIE
+1063 
-1073 GTETEIADDKTV
+1073 
-1085 KPTDTPVDEVYGDTP
+1085 
-1100 PTTIE
+1100 TIE

-1120 GDAPSNGTVVEGEQT
+1120 GDAPSNGIVVEGEQT

-1222 TITYEYKEKEETPVV
+1222 TITYEYKEKEETPVI
-1237 KIGSV
+1237 KTGSV

-1395 YIYTKVETPVAK
+1395 YIYTKVEAPVAK

-1449 TFVKVDETGAT
+1449 TFVKVEETGAT

-1497 TEDEIADDK
+1497 TETEIADDK

-1535 LVRTRTNEGDAPSN
+1535 LVRTRSNEGDAPSN

-1558 ITYEYKEK
+1558 ITYEYKEV

-1572 PPVVEKQG
+1572 PPVAQKQG
-1580 KVIVHYVDEKGNV
+1580 KVIVHYVDENGNV

-1605 VGGDYDTSDNRPKV
+1605 VGGDYDTTDNRPKV

-1633 IPNNSKGKV
+1633 IPNNAKGKV

-1657 EEPTTPTTP
+1657 EEPTTPTIPTTP
-1666 TTPNQPTTPSTTPVT
+1666 TTPSQPTTPSTTPVT

-1686 TPKTSAILPETGEST
+1686 TPKTSAILPQTGEST

>member
-1 MFKDQSKKMIK
+1 MIK

-31 GATLFMAGAAVESFV
+31 GATLFMAGTAVETFV

-57 TYSANGEWTFTD
+57 TYSANGDWTFTD

-74 NPNVNPQMTAWAY
+74 NPNVNPQMTKWEY

-99 QDGSTVTVTATIT
+99 QDGSTITVTATIT
-112 PTNGNEVGVS
+112 PTNGNGVGVS
-122 YLVPGENQAAYSAT
+122 YLVPGENQAAYNAT

-162 PSTNLSEKL
+162 STNLTDKL

-198 GIGGSGKAIVDD
+198 GIGGSGKAIVDNPE
-210 VKTGQVFLAR
+210 TGEVFLAR

-230 VTPDVKLEKL
+230 VTPDVKLEQL

-260 DKAVVGNDDMYLW
+260 DKAVVKNDDLYLW

-286 SIRLVGTFKQVTFK
+286 SIRLVGTFKEVTFK
-300 LYHQSTPFTEYSTET
+300 LFHQSTPYTEYPTESFQ
-315 YKTDPVFFNSTSY
+315 TDPIFFNSTSY

-334 LNKFWSEK
+334 LNKFWSDK
-342 IEDVGNSTT
+342 VSDDVSDSTT

-390 NQAEG
+390 KQEVG
-395 TAYDTTVDTGTVAS
+395 TTYDTTPNTGTVAS

-432 TTATVGTVNADGSLA
+432 TTATVGTVKADGSLSENA
-447 ANGTNFNFGT
+447 GSFTFGT
-457 DAVSGTVAEGTK
+457 DTPTGTVAEGTK

-495 TQFVDTANES
+495 TQFVDTANVAP
-505 IGTAYNTANDTGT
+505 GTAYNTANDTGT

-555 NLTVTTKDL
+555 NLTATTKDL

-600 GNVLQKQYVDSPE
+600 GNVLQSQYVDTPE
-613 GTAVGTAYNAEQI
+613 GTAVGTAYNTEEI

-828 DEPYGDTPPA
+828 DE
-838 TIEKDGKTY
+838 
-847 ELVRTRTNEGDA
+847 
-859 PENGVVKEGE
+859 
-869 QTITY
+869 
-874 EYKEKVETPVVKTG
+874 
-888 SVVARYVIEGTETEI
+888 
-903 ADDKTVKPT
+903 
-912 DTPVDEVYGDTPP
+912 VYGDTPP

-964 KEKVETPVVKTGSVV
+964 KEKEETPVVKTGSVVARYVIEGTETEIADDKSVKPTDTPVDEPYGDTPPATIEKDGKTYELVRTRTNEGDAPSNGTVVEGEQTITYEYKEKVETPVVKTGSVV

-991 ADDKTVKPTD
+991 ADDKSVKPTD

-1146 PVVKTGSVVARYV
+1146 PVVKT
-1159 IEGTETEIADDKTVK
+1159 
-1174 PTDTPVDE
+1174 
-1182 VYGDTPPTTIEKD
+1182 
-1195 GKTYELVRT
+1195 
-1204 RTNEGDAP
+1204 
-1212 SNGTVVEGEQ
+1212 
-1222 TITYEYKEKEETPVV
+1222 
-1237 KIGSV
+1237 GSV

-1497 TEDEIADDK
+1497 TETEIADDK
-1506 SVKPT
+1506 TVKPT

-1535 LVRTRTNEGDAPSN
+1535 LVRTRTNEGDAPEN
-1549 GTVVEGEQT
+1549 GVVKEGEQT

-1580 KVIVHYVDEKGNV
+1580 KVIVHYVDENGNV

-1633 IPNNSKGKV
+1633 IPNNAKGKV

-1657 EEPTTPTTP
+1657 EEPTTP

>member
-162 PSTNLSEKL
+162 PAADFSEKL

-210 VKTGQVFLAR
+210 VKTGEVFLAR

-342 IEDVGNSTT
+342 VEDVGNSTT

-366 YGSVVVNYVDTEG
+366 YGSVIVNYVDTEG

-427 LVAKE
+427 LVAKD
-432 TTATVGTVNADGSLA
+432 TTATVGTVKADGSLA

-613 GTAVGTAYNAEQI
+613 GTAVGTAYNTEEI

-738 PETIEKDG
+738 PATIEKDG

-813 EIADDKTVKPTDTPV
+813 EIAGDKTVKPTDTPV

-859 PENGVVKEGE
+859 PSNGTVVEGE

-931 GKTYEL
+931 DKTYEL
-937 VRTRTNEGDAPE
+937 VRTRTNEGDAPS
-949 NGVVKEGEQT
+949 NGTVV
-959 ITYEY
+959 
-964 KEKVETPVVKTGSVV
+964 
-979 ARYVIEGTETEI
+979 
-991 ADDKTVKPTD
+991 
-1001 TPVDEVYGDT
+1001 
-1011 PPATITKDGK
+1011 
-1021 TYELV
+1021 
-1026 RTRTNEGDAPENGVV
+1026 
-1041 KEGEQ
+1041 EGEQ

-1135 ITYEYKEKEET
+1135 ITYEYKEKVET

-1159 IEGTETEIADDKTVK
+1159 IEGTEDEIADDK
-1174 PTDTPVDE
+1174 
-1182 VYGDTPPTTIEKD
+1182 
-1195 GKTYELVRT
+1195 
-1204 RTNEGDAP
+1204 
-1212 SNGTVVEGEQ
+1212 S
-1222 TITYEYKEKEETPVV
+1222 
-1237 KIGSV
+1237 
-1242 VARYVIEGTE
+1242 
-1252 TEIADDKTVKPTDTP
+1252 VKPTDTP

-1362 TTVGNFEGYTF
+1362 TSVGNFEGYTF
-1373 VKVDET
+1373 VKVDEK

-1436 STYETTVGNFEGY
+1436 STYETSVGNFEGY
-1449 TFVKVDETGAT
+1449 TFVKVDEKGAT

-1633 IPNNSKGKV
+1633 IPNNAKGKV

-1666 TTPNQPTTPSTTPVT
+1666 NQPTTPSTTPVT
-1681 ETTKV
+1681 ETAKV

-1701 SALALVGLALLGTVA
+1701 SALAFVGLALLGTVA

>member
-162 PSTNLSEKL
+162 PAADFSEKL

-210 VKTGQVFLAR
+210 VKTGEVFLAR

-342 IEDVGNSTT
+342 VEDVGNSTT

-366 YGSVVVNYVDTEG
+366 YGSVIVNYVDTEG

-427 LVAKE
+427 LVAKD
-432 TTATVGTVNADGSLA
+432 TTATVGTVKADGSLA

-613 GTAVGTAYNAEQI
+613 GTAVGTAYNTEEI

-738 PETIEKDG
+738 PATIEKDG

-813 EIADDKTVKPTDTPV
+813 EIAGDKTVKPTDTPV

-859 PENGVVKEGE
+859 PSNGTVVEGE

-937 VRTRTNEGDAPE
+937 VRTRTNEGDAPS
-949 NGVVKEGEQT
+949 NGTVV
-959 ITYEY
+959 
-964 KEKVETPVVKTGSVV
+964 
-979 ARYVIEGTETEI
+979 
-991 ADDKTVKPTD
+991 
-1001 TPVDEVYGDT
+1001 
-1011 PPATITKDGK
+1011 
-1021 TYELV
+1021 
-1026 RTRTNEGDAPENGVV
+1026 
-1041 KEGEQ
+1041 EGEQ

-1135 ITYEYKEKEET
+1135 ITYEYKEKVET

-1159 IEGTETEIADDKTVK
+1159 IEGTEDEIADDK
-1174 PTDTPVDE
+1174 
-1182 VYGDTPPTTIEKD
+1182 
-1195 GKTYELVRT
+1195 
-1204 RTNEGDAP
+1204 
-1212 SNGTVVEGEQ
+1212 S
-1222 TITYEYKEKEETPVV
+1222 
-1237 KIGSV
+1237 
-1242 VARYVIEGTE
+1242 
-1252 TEIADDKTVKPTDTP
+1252 VKPTDTP

-1362 TTVGNFEGYTF
+1362 TSVGNFEGYTF
-1373 VKVDET
+1373 VKVDEK

-1436 STYETTVGNFEGY
+1436 STYETSVGNFEGY
-1449 TFVKVDETGAT
+1449 TFVKVDEKGAT

-1633 IPNNSKGKV
+1633 IPNNAKGKV

-1666 TTPNQPTTPSTTPVT
+1666 NQPTTPSTTPVT
-1681 ETTKV
+1681 ETAKV

-1701 SALALVGLALLGTVA
+1701 SALAFVGLALLGTVA

>member
-31 GATLFMAGAAVESFV
+31 GATLFMAGTAVETFV

-57 TYSANGEWTFTD
+57 TYSANGDWTFTD

-74 NPNVNPQMTAWAY
+74 NPNVNPQMTKWEY

-99 QDGSTVTVTATIT
+99 QDGSTITVTATIT
-112 PTNGNEVGVS
+112 PTNGNGVGVS
-122 YLVPGENQAAYSAT
+122 YLVPGENQAAYNAT

-162 PSTNLSEKL
+162 STNLTDKL

-198 GIGGSGKAIVDD
+198 GIGGSGKAIVDNPE
-210 VKTGQVFLAR
+210 TGEVFLAR

-230 VTPDVKLEKL
+230 VTPDVKLEQL

-260 DKAVVGNDDMYLW
+260 DKAVVKNDDLYLW

-286 SIRLVGTFKQVTFK
+286 SIRLVGTFKEVTFK
-300 LYHQSTPFTEYSTET
+300 LFHQSTPYTEYPTESFQ
-315 YKTDPVFFNSTSY
+315 TDPIFFNSTSY

-334 LNKFWSEK
+334 LNKFWSDK
-342 IEDVGNSTT
+342 VSDDVSDSTT

-390 NQAEG
+390 KQEVG
-395 TAYDTTVDTGTVAS
+395 TTYDTTPNTGTVAS

-427 LVAKE
+427 LVAKD
-432 TTATVGTVNADGSLA
+432 TTATVGTVKADGSLA

-495 TQFVDTANES
+495 TQFVDTANVAP
-505 IGTAYNTANDTGT
+505 GTAYNTANDTGT

-543 GDYNVG
+543 GDYTVG

-555 NLTVTTKDL
+555 NLTATTKDL

-828 DEPYGDTPPA
+828 DEVYGDTPPATITKDGKTYELVRTRTNEGDAPENGVVKEGEQTITYEYKEKVETPVVKTGSVVARYVIEGTETEIADDKTVKPTDTPVDEPYGDTPPA
-838 TIEKDGKTY
+838 TITKNGKTY

-964 KEKVETPVVKTGSVV
+964 KEKVETPVVKT
-979 ARYVIEGTETEI
+979 
-991 ADDKTVKPTD
+991 
-1001 TPVDEVYGDT
+1001 
-1011 PPATITKDGK
+1011 
-1021 TYELV
+1021 
-1026 RTRTNEGDAPENGVV
+1026 
-1041 KEGEQ
+1041 
-1046 TITYEY
+1046 
-1052 KEKVE
+1052 
-1057 TPVVKT
+1057 
-1063 GSVVARYVIE
+1063 
-1073 GTETEIADDKTV
+1073 
-1085 KPTDTPVDEVYGDTP
+1085 
-1100 PTTIE
+1100 
-1105 KDGKTYE
+1105 
-1112 LVRTRTNE
+1112 
-1120 GDAPSNGTVVEGEQT
+1120 
-1135 ITYEYKEKEET
+1135 
-1146 PVVKTGSVVARYV
+1146 
-1159 IEGTETEIADDKTVK
+1159 
-1174 PTDTPVDE
+1174 
-1182 VYGDTPPTTIEKD
+1182 
-1195 GKTYELVRT
+1195 
-1204 RTNEGDAP
+1204 
-1212 SNGTVVEGEQ
+1212 
-1222 TITYEYKEKEETPVV
+1222 
-1237 KIGSV
+1237 GSV

-1497 TEDEIADDK
+1497 TETEIADDK
-1506 SVKPT
+1506 TVKPT

-1535 LVRTRTNEGDAPSN
+1535 LVRTRTNEGDAPEN
-1549 GTVVEGEQT
+1549 GVVKEGEQT

-1580 KVIVHYVDEKGNV
+1580 KVIVHYVDENGNV

-1633 IPNNSKGKV
+1633 IPNNAKGKV

-1666 TTPNQPTTPSTTPVT
+1666 NQPTTPSTTPVT

-1686 TPKTSAILPETGEST
+1686 TPKTNAILPETGEST

>member
-31 GATLFMAGAAVESFV
+31 GATLFMAGAALETLVV
-46 APQVV
+46 PQAAV

-57 TYSANGEWTFTD
+57 TYSVNGNWTFTD
-69 TIPSD
+69 NIPTS
-74 NPNVNPQMTAWAY
+74 NTNVNPQMTAWDY
-87 TPHTTAESTITE
+87 TPHTAGQTTVTQ

-112 PTNGNEVGVS
+112 PTNGNGVGVS
-122 YLVPGENQAAYSAT
+122 YLVPGDDQSYYKAT
-136 PDMLAGTPEPA
+136 AEMLAGNPDPA
-147 SIPAMGIY
+147 TIPAMGIY

-162 PSTNLSEKL
+162 PGTSLADKL
-171 NYSGEVE
+171 NYSGVVE

-198 GIGGSGKAIVDD
+198 GVGGSGKAIVDD
-210 VKTGQVFLAR
+210 TTGRVYVAK
-220 GSFNSTNFKL
+220 GSFNSTNFEL
-230 VTPDVKLEKL
+230 ITPGVKFEQL

-249 TTINVTEKNTY
+249 TTLQVTEKNTY
-260 DKAVVGNDDMYLW
+260 DKAVVGADDLYLG

-279 LVPAGTG
+279 MVPAGTG

-300 LYHQSTPFTEYSTET
+300 LYHQTTPFSEYPTAT
-315 YKTDPVFFNSTSY
+315 YQTSPLFFDNGRI

-334 LNKFWSEK
+334 LNKFWSDSVREVS
-342 IEDVGNSTT
+342 DSTT

-395 TAYDTTVDTGTVAS
+395 TAYDTTADTGTVAS
-409 DATTER
+409 DKTTER
-415 PAVITKDGKTYK
+415 PSVITKDGKTYK

-432 TTATVGTVNADGSLA
+432 TTATVGTVKADGSLSENA
-447 ANGTNFNFGT
+447 GSFTFGT
-457 DAVSGTVAEGTK
+457 DTPTGTVAEGTK

-495 TQFVDTANES
+495 TQFVDTANVAP
-505 IGTAYNTANDTGT
+505 GTTYNTANDTGT
-518 KASTDTSER
+518 KASTETSER

-549 TVGTDG
+549 TVGKDG
-555 NLTVTTKDL
+555 NLTTTTKDL
-564 GTDAVSG
+564 GTDAASG

-586 VKTGSVVVD
+586 VKTGSVVID

-600 GNVLQKQYVDSPE
+600 GNELQKQYVDSPE
-613 GTAVGTAYNAEQI
+613 GTAVGTTYDAEGI

-662 TATTTTFGVAP
+662 TATTTTLGVAP
-673 VTGEVVEGVTKITY
+673 VTGTVVEGVTKITY

-714 TTVKDTTDGEVGSTY
+714 ATVKDTTDGEVGSTY
-729 NTKESADEY
+729 NTKDSADEY

-746 VTYKRVVAGTHT
+746 VTYKRVVAGTHK

-847 ELVRTRTNEGDA
+847 ELVRTRTKEGDA

-888 SVVARYVIEGTETEI
+888 SVVARYVIEGTEDEI
-903 ADDKTVKPT
+903 ADDKSVKPT
-912 DTPVDEVYGDTPP
+912 DTPVDEPYGDTPP
-925 ATITKD
+925 ATIEKG

-979 ARYVIEGTETEI
+979 ARYVIEGTEDEI
-991 ADDKTVKPTD
+991 ADDKSVKPSD
-1001 TPVDEVYGDT
+1001 TPVDEPYGDT
-1011 PPATITKDGK
+1011 PPATIT
-1021 TYELV
+1021 
-1026 RTRTNEGDAPENGVV
+1026 
-1041 KEGEQ
+1041 
-1046 TITYEY
+1046 
-1052 KEKVE
+1052 
-1057 TPVVKT
+1057 
-1063 GSVVARYVIE
+1063 
-1073 GTETEIADDKTV
+1073 
-1085 KPTDTPVDEVYGDTP
+1085 
-1100 PTTIE
+1100 

-1135 ITYEYKEKEET
+1135 ITYEYKEKVET

-1159 IEGTETEIADDKTVK
+1159 IEGTEDEIADDK
-1174 PTDTPVDE
+1174 
-1182 VYGDTPPTTIEKD
+1182 
-1195 GKTYELVRT
+1195 
-1204 RTNEGDAP
+1204 
-1212 SNGTVVEGEQ
+1212 S
-1222 TITYEYKEKEETPVV
+1222 
-1237 KIGSV
+1237 
-1242 VARYVIEGTE
+1242 
-1252 TEIADDKTVKPTDTP
+1252 VKPTDTP

-1362 TTVGNFEGYTF
+1362 TSVGNFEGYTF
-1373 VKVDET
+1373 VKVDEK

-1436 STYETTVGNFEGY
+1436 STYETSVGNFEGY
-1449 TFVKVDETGAT
+1449 TFVKVDEKGAT

-1666 TTPNQPTTPSTTPVT
+1666 NQPTTPSTTPVT
-1681 ETTKV
+1681 ETAKV

-1716 VASRRRKEK
+1716 VASRRRKAK

>member
-838 TIEKDGKTY
+838 TIEKNGKTY

-888 SVVARYVIEGTETEI
+888 SVVARYVIEGTEDEI
-903 ADDKTVKPT
+903 ADDKSVKPT
-912 DTPVDEVYGDTPP
+912 DTPVDEPYGDTPP
-925 ATITKD
+925 ATIEKD

-937 VRTRTNEGDAPE
+937 VRTRTKEGDAPE

-979 ARYVIEGTETEI
+979 ARYVIEGTEDEI
-991 ADDKTVKPTD
+991 ADDKSVKPTD
-1001 TPVDEVYGDT
+1001 TPVDEPYGDT

-1146 PVVKTGSVVARYV
+1146 PVVKTGSVVV
-1159 IEGTETEIADDKTVK
+1159 
-1174 PTDTPVDE
+1174 
-1182 VYGDTPPTTIEKD
+1182 
-1195 GKTYELVRT
+1195 
-1204 RTNEGDAP
+1204 
-1212 SNGTVVEGEQ
+1212 
-1222 TITYEYKEKEETPVV
+1222 
-1237 KIGSV
+1237 
-1242 VARYVIEGTE
+1242 RYVIEGTE

-1497 TEDEIADDK
+1497 TETEIADDK
-1506 SVKPT
+1506 TVKPT

-1580 KVIVHYVDEKGNV
+1580 KVIVHYVDENGNV

-1633 IPNNSKGKV
+1633 IPNNAKGKV

-1657 EEPTTPTTP
+1657 EEPTTP

>member
-1 MFKDQSKKMIK
+1 M
-12 KQEYF
+12 
-17 SLRKFKRGLASVTV
+17 RKFKRGLASVTV
-31 GATLFMAGAAVESFV
+31 GAALFMAGV
-46 APQVV
+46 ATETLVVQKTAV
-51 VYAAEE
+51 VYADVADYAINSTWELSDKI
-57 TYSANGEWTFTD
+57 TSGLQTPRDADLAFSSA
-69 TIPSD
+69 
-74 NPNVNPQMTAWAY
+74 TA
-87 TPHTTAESTITE
+87 TVVKK
-99 QDGSTVTVTATIT
+99 DGSNVAVHVAIT
-112 PTNGNEVGVS
+112 PTNTDQTGSVYVMQGNNQGV
-122 YLVPGENQAAYSAT
+122 YSAT
-136 PDMLAGTPEPA
+136 ANMFAGETAPATMPALAVMVQTPMSKAPER
-147 SIPAMGIY
+147 SQELID
-155 LQPSPST
+155 
-162 PSTNLSEKL
+162 KL
-171 NYSGEVE
+171 NFNGKVDQGF
-178 NAELTLTFSEE
+178 LTITFSEA
-189 VTNPIIDLS
+189 VTNPIIDIS
-198 GIGGSGKAIVDD
+198 GLGGL
-210 VKTGQVFLAR
+210 GQANSTTYAR
-220 GSFNSTNFKL
+220 GSFNST
-230 VTPDVKLEKL
+230 DLELL
-240 TGTNLTVTD
+240 TEGVSLEAASSGTNLAITPTKITVVDRNTY
-249 TTINVTEKNTY
+249 NHSVVTENQHTGSGNTQSP
-260 DKAVVGNDDMYLW
+260 
-273 DYRLPN
+273 RLA
-279 LVPAGTG
+279 PAGAG
-286 SIRLVGTFKQVTFK
+286 SIRVIGTTKEVKFK
-300 LYHQSTPFTEYSTET
+300 LTHVSTPFSSFSKDAYNT
-315 YKTDPVFFNSTSY
+315 
-328 GDGVNG
+328 GDAYFVNNNNYLADG
-334 LNKFWSEK
+334 INGYNKFWNE
-342 IEDVGNSTT
+342 IYETAGRTANNDQFR
-351 NADLLRFSVRLSNTK
+351 LSVRLSNTK

-395 TAYDTTVDTGTVAS
+395 TAYDTTADSGTVAS

-427 LVAKE
+427 LVAKD
-432 TTATVGTVNADGSLA
+432 TTATVGTVKADGSLA

-495 TQFVDTANES
+495 TQFVDTANVAP
-505 IGTAYNTANDTGT
+505 GTAYNTANDTGT

-555 NLTVTTKDL
+555 NLTATTKDL

-613 GTAVGTAYNAEQI
+613 GTAVGTAYNTEEI

-687 VYKEKVETPKTGNV
+687 VYKEKVETP
-701 VITYV
+701 
-706 DTEGLELK
+706 
-714 TTVKDTTDGEVGSTY
+714 
-729 NTKESADEY
+729 
-738 PETIEKDG
+738 
-746 VTYKRVVAGTHT
+746 
-758 VGETT
+758 
-763 EDGHL
+763 
-768 VSSDAA
+768 
-774 EGTVEEGTKTVTY
+774 
-787 VYEKVETPV
+787 V

-828 DEPYGDTPPA
+828 DEVYGDTPPA

-912 DTPVDEVYGDTPP
+912 DTPVDESYGDTPPATIEKDGKTYELVRTRTNEGDAPENGVVKEGEQTITYEYKEKVETPVVKTGSVVARYVIEGTEDEIADDKSVKPTDTPVDEPYGDTPP

-979 ARYVIEGTETEI
+979 ARYVIEGTEDEI
-991 ADDKTVKPTD
+991 ADDKSVKPTD
-1001 TPVDEVYGDT
+1001 TPVDEPYGDT
-1011 PPATITKDGK
+1011 PPATIEKDGK

-1026 RTRTNEGDAPENGVV
+1026 RTRTKEGDAPENGVV

-1073 GTETEIADDKTV
+1073 GTEDEIADDKSV
-1085 KPTDTPVDEVYGDTP
+1085 KPTDTPVDEPYGDTP
-1100 PTTIE
+1100 PATIT

-1112 LVRTRTNE
+1112 LVRTRTKE
-1120 GDAPSNGTVVEGEQT
+1120 GDAPENGVVKEGEQT
-1135 ITYEYKEKEET
+1135 ITYEYKEKVET

-1159 IEGTETEIADDKTVK
+1159 IEGTEDEIADDK
-1174 PTDTPVDE
+1174 
-1182 VYGDTPPTTIEKD
+1182 
-1195 GKTYELVRT
+1195 
-1204 RTNEGDAP
+1204 
-1212 SNGTVVEGEQ
+1212 S
-1222 TITYEYKEKEETPVV
+1222 
-1237 KIGSV
+1237 
-1242 VARYVIEGTE
+1242 
-1252 TEIADDKTVKPTDTP
+1252 VKPTDTP

-1277 TTISFGG
+1277 ATIEKGG
-1284 KTYTLVR
+1284 KTYELVR

-1362 TTVGNFEGYTF
+1362 TSVGNFEGYTF
-1373 VKVDET
+1373 VKVDEK

-1436 STYETTVGNFEGY
+1436 STYETSVGNFEGY
-1449 TFVKVDETGAT
+1449 TFVKVDEKGAT

-1633 IPNNSKGKV
+1633 IPNNAKGKV

-1666 TTPNQPTTPSTTPVT
+1666 NQPTTPSTTPVT
-1681 ETTKV
+1681 ETAKV

-1716 VASRRRKEK
+1716 VASRRRKAK

>member
-1 MFKDQSKKMIK
+1 MKRYKVELVRLTELDRRDIIGIQAFGLSRSAQKFRGDYIEHMFRDQSKKMIK

-31 GATLFMAGAAVESFV
+31 GATLFMAGAALETLVV
-46 APQVV
+46 PQAAV
-51 VYAAEE
+51 VYADVADYAINSTWELSDKI
-57 TYSANGEWTFTD
+57 TSGLQTPRDADLAFSSA
-69 TIPSD
+69 
-74 NPNVNPQMTAWAY
+74 TA
-87 TPHTTAESTITE
+87 TVVKK
-99 QDGSTVTVTATIT
+99 DGSNVAVHVAIT
-112 PTNGNEVGVS
+112 PTNTDQTGSVYVMQGNNQGV
-122 YLVPGENQAAYSAT
+122 YSAT
-136 PDMLAGTPEPA
+136 ANMFAGETAPATMPALAVMVQTPMSKAPER
-147 SIPAMGIY
+147 SQELID
-155 LQPSPST
+155 
-162 PSTNLSEKL
+162 KL
-171 NYSGEVE
+171 NFNGKVDQGF
-178 NAELTLTFSEE
+178 LTITFSEA
-189 VTNPIIDLS
+189 VTNPIIDIS
-198 GIGGSGKAIVDD
+198 GLGGL
-210 VKTGQVFLAR
+210 GQANSTTYAR
-220 GSFNSTNFKL
+220 GSFNSTDLELLTEGVSLEAASSGANL
-230 VTPDVKLEKL
+230 AITPTKIAVVDRNTYNHSV
-240 TGTNLTVTD
+240 
-249 TTINVTEKNTY
+249 VTENQHTGSGNTQSP
-260 DKAVVGNDDMYLW
+260 
-273 DYRLPN
+273 RLA
-279 LVPAGTG
+279 PAGAG
-286 SIRLVGTFKQVTFK
+286 SIRVIGTTKEVKFK
-300 LYHQSTPFTEYSTET
+300 LAHVSTPFSSFSKDAYNT
-315 YKTDPVFFNSTSY
+315 
-328 GDGVNG
+328 GDAYFVNNNNYLADG
-334 LNKFWSEK
+334 INGYNKFWNETY
-342 IEDVGNSTT
+342 ETAGRTANNDQFR
-351 NADLLRFSVRLSNTK
+351 LSVRLSNTK

-390 NQAEG
+390 KQEVG
-395 TAYDTTVDTGTVAS
+395 TAYDTTPNTGTVAS

-427 LVAKE
+427 LVAKD
-432 TTATVGTVNADGSLA
+432 TTATVGTVKADGSLA
-447 ANGTNFNFGT
+447 TNGANFNYGT
-457 DAVSGTVAEGTK
+457 DAVSGVVAEGTK

-495 TQFVDTANES
+495 TQFVDTANVAP
-505 IGTAYNTANDTGT
+505 GTTYNTANDTGT
-518 KASTDTSER
+518 KASTETSER

-549 TVGTDG
+549 TVGKDG
-555 NLTVTTKDL
+555 NLTTTTKDL
-564 GTDAVSG
+564 GTDAASG

-586 VKTGSVVVD
+586 VKTGSVVID

-600 GNVLQKQYVDSPE
+600 GNELQKQYVDSPE
-613 GTAVGTAYNAEQI
+613 GTAVGTTYDAEGI

-662 TATTTTFGVAP
+662 TATTTTLGVAP
-673 VTGEVVEGVTKITY
+673 VTGTVVEGVTKITY
-687 VYKEKVETPKTGNV
+687 VYKEKVEAPKTGNV

-714 TTVKDTTDGEVGSTY
+714 ATVKDTTDGEVGSTY
-729 NTKESADEY
+729 NTKDSADEY

-746 VTYKRVVAGTHT
+746 VTYKRVVAGTHK

-806 VIEGTET
+806 VIEGTED
-813 EIADDKTVKPTDTPV
+813 EIADDKSVKPTDTPV
-828 DEPYGDTPPA
+828 DEP
-838 TIEKDGKTY
+838 
-847 ELVRTRTNEGDA
+847 
-859 PENGVVKEGE
+859 
-869 QTITY
+869 
-874 EYKEKVETPVVKTG
+874 
-888 SVVARYVIEGTETEI
+888 
-903 ADDKTVKPT
+903 
-912 DTPVDEVYGDTPP
+912 YGDTPP

-979 ARYVIEGTETEI
+979 ARYVIEGTEDEI
-991 ADDKTVKPTD
+991 ADDKSVKPTD
-1001 TPVDEVYGDT
+1001 TPVDEPYGDT
-1011 PPATITKDGK
+1011 PPATI
-1021 TYELV
+1021 
-1026 RTRTNEGDAPENGVV
+1026 
-1041 KEGEQ
+1041 
-1046 TITYEY
+1046 
-1052 KEKVE
+1052 EK
-1057 TPVVKT
+1057 
-1063 GSVVARYVIE
+1063 G
-1073 GTETEIADDKTV
+1073 
-1085 KPTDTPVDEVYGDTP
+1085 
-1100 PTTIE
+1100 
-1105 KDGKTYE
+1105 GKTYE

-1135 ITYEYKEKEET
+1135 ITYEYKEKVET

-1159 IEGTETEIADDKTVK
+1159 IEGTEDEIADDK
-1174 PTDTPVDE
+1174 
-1182 VYGDTPPTTIEKD
+1182 
-1195 GKTYELVRT
+1195 
-1204 RTNEGDAP
+1204 
-1212 SNGTVVEGEQ
+1212 S
-1222 TITYEYKEKEETPVV
+1222 
-1237 KIGSV
+1237 
-1242 VARYVIEGTE
+1242 
-1252 TEIADDKTVKPTDTP
+1252 VKPTDTP

-1362 TTVGNFEGYTF
+1362 TSVGNFEGYTF
-1373 VKVDET
+1373 VKVDEK

-1436 STYETTVGNFEGY
+1436 STYETSVGNFEGY
-1449 TFVKVDETGAT
+1449 TFVKVDEKGAT

-1633 IPNNSKGKV
+1633 IPNNAKGKV

-1666 TTPNQPTTPSTTPVT
+1666 NQPTTPSTTPVT
-1681 ETTKV
+1681 ETAKV

-1716 VASRRRKEK
+1716 VASRRRKAK

>member
-1 MFKDQSKKMIK
+1 M
-12 KQEYF
+12 
-17 SLRKFKRGLASVTV
+17 RKFKRGLASVTV

-69 TIPSD
+69 TIPSS
-74 NPNVNPQMTAWAY
+74 NANVNPQMTAWAY
-87 TPHTTAESTITE
+87 TPHTAGQTTVTQ

-122 YLVPGENQAAYSAT
+122 YLVPGADQSYYDATAA
-136 PDMLAGTPEPA
+136 MLAGNPDPA

-162 PSTNLSEKL
+162 PGTLTDKL
-171 NYSGEVE
+171 NYNGEVE

-210 VKTGQVFLAR
+210 TAGNVYVAK

-230 VTPDVKLEKL
+230 ITPDVKLEQL

-249 TTINVTEKNTY
+249 TTIQVTDRNTY
-260 DKAVVGNDDMYLW
+260 DRAVVGNDDMFLGE
-273 DYRLPN
+273 YRLPD

-300 LYHQSTPFTEYSTET
+300 LFHQATPFTQYPTATHNTSSL
-315 YKTDPVFFNSTSY
+315 FFDNGRI
-328 GDGVNG
+328 GDGING
-334 LNKFWSEK
+334 LNKFWSDPVNE
-342 IEDVGNSTT
+342 VSNTTT

-662 TATTTTFGVAP
+662 TETSTSFGVAP
-673 VTGEVVEGVTKITY
+673 VTGTVAEGVTKITY
-687 VYKEKVETPKTGNV
+687 VYKEKVEIPKTGNV

-859 PENGVVKEGE
+859 PSNGTVVEGE

-1135 ITYEYKEKEET
+1135 ITYEYKEKVET
-1146 PVVKTGSVVARYV
+1146 PVVKT
-1159 IEGTETEIADDKTVK
+1159 
-1174 PTDTPVDE
+1174 
-1182 VYGDTPPTTIEKD
+1182 
-1195 GKTYELVRT
+1195 
-1204 RTNEGDAP
+1204 
-1212 SNGTVVEGEQ
+1212 
-1222 TITYEYKEKEETPVV
+1222 
-1237 KIGSV
+1237 GSV

-1291 TRTNEGDAPSNG
+1291 TRANEGDAPSNG

-1497 TEDEIADDK
+1497 TETEIADDK
-1506 SVKPT
+1506 TVKPT
-1511 DTPVDEPYGDTPP
+1511 DTPVDEVYGDTPP

-1580 KVIVHYVDEKGNV
+1580 KVIVHYVDENGNV

-1633 IPNNSKGKV
+1633 IPNNAKGKV

-1657 EEPTTPTTP
+1657 EEPTTP

>member
-210 VKTGQVFLAR
+210 VKTGEVFLAR

-300 LYHQSTPFTEYSTET
+300 LFHQSTPFTEYPTET

-342 IEDVGNSTT
+342 VEDVGNSTT

-390 NQAEG
+390 NQAVG
-395 TAYDTTVDTGTVAS
+395 TAYDTTADSGTVAS
-409 DATTER
+409 DKTTER

-427 LVAKE
+427 LVAKD
-432 TTATVGTVNADGSLA
+432 TTATVGTVKADGSLA

-613 GTAVGTAYNAEQI
+613 GTAVGTTYNAEQI

-838 TIEKDGKTY
+838 TI
-847 ELVRTRTNEGDA
+847 
-859 PENGVVKEGE
+859 
-869 QTITY
+869 
-874 EYKEKVETPVVKTG
+874 
-888 SVVARYVIEGTETEI
+888 
-903 ADDKTVKPT
+903 
-912 DTPVDEVYGDTPP
+912 
-925 ATITKD
+925 
-931 GKTYEL
+931 
-937 VRTRTNEGDAPE
+937 
-949 NGVVKEGEQT
+949 
-959 ITYEY
+959 
-964 KEKVETPVVKTGSVV
+964 
-979 ARYVIEGTETEI
+979 
-991 ADDKTVKPTD
+991 
-1001 TPVDEVYGDT
+1001 
-1011 PPATITKDGK
+1011 TKDGK

-1120 GDAPSNGTVVEGEQT
+1120 GDAPENGVVKEGEQT

-1497 TEDEIADDK
+1497 TETEIADDK
-1506 SVKPT
+1506 TVKPT
-1511 DTPVDEPYGDTPP
+1511 DTPVDEVYGDTPPATITKDGKTYELVRTRTNEGDAPNNGTVVEGEQTITYEYKEKVETPVVKTGSVVARYVIEGTETEIADDKTVKPTDTPVDEVYGDTPP

-1580 KVIVHYVDEKGNV
+1580 KVIVHYVDENGNV

-1633 IPNNSKGKV
+1633 IPNNAKGKV

-1657 EEPTTPTTP
+1657 EEPTTP

>member
-31 GATLFMAGAAVESFV
+31 GATLFMAGAAVESLV

-69 TIPSD
+69 DIPS
-74 NPNVNPQMTAWAY
+74 NNANVNPQMTAWDY
-87 TPHTTAESTITE
+87 TPHTAGQTTVTQ

-122 YLVPGENQAAYSAT
+122 YLVPGADQSYYDATAA
-136 PDMLAGTPEPA
+136 MLAGNPDPA

-162 PSTNLSEKL
+162 PGTLTDKL
-171 NYSGEVE
+171 NYNGEVE

-210 VKTGQVFLAR
+210 TAGNVYVAK

-230 VTPDVKLEKL
+230 ITPDVKLEQL

-249 TTINVTEKNTY
+249 TTIQVTDRNTY
-260 DKAVVGNDDMYLW
+260 DRAVVGNDDIFLGE
-273 DYRLPN
+273 YRLPD

-286 SIRLVGTFKQVTFK
+286 SIRLVGTFKEVTFK
-300 LYHQSTPFTEYSTET
+300 LFHQATPFTQYPTATHNTSSL
-315 YKTDPVFFNSTSY
+315 FFDNGRI
-328 GDGVNG
+328 GDGING
-334 LNKFWSEK
+334 LNKFWSDPVNE
-342 IEDVGNSTT
+342 VSNTTT

-390 NQAEG
+390 NQAVG
-395 TAYDTTVDTGTVAS
+395 TAYDTTTDSGTVAS

-427 LVAKE
+427 LVAKD
-432 TTATVGTVNADGSLA
+432 TTATVGTVKADGSLSENA
-447 ANGTNFNFGT
+447 GSFTFGT

-706 DTEGLELK
+706 DTDGLELK

-746 VTYKRVVAGTHT
+746 VTYKRVVAGSHT

-768 VSSDAA
+768 VSSDAV

-838 TIEKDGKTY
+838 TI
-847 ELVRTRTNEGDA
+847 
-859 PENGVVKEGE
+859 
-869 QTITY
+869 
-874 EYKEKVETPVVKTG
+874 
-888 SVVARYVIEGTETEI
+888 
-903 ADDKTVKPT
+903 
-912 DTPVDEVYGDTPP
+912 
-925 ATITKD
+925 TKD

-964 KEKVETPVVKTGSVV
+964 KEKVETPVVKT
-979 ARYVIEGTETEI
+979 
-991 ADDKTVKPTD
+991 
-1001 TPVDEVYGDT
+1001 
-1011 PPATITKDGK
+1011 
-1021 TYELV
+1021 
-1026 RTRTNEGDAPENGVV
+1026 
-1041 KEGEQ
+1041 
-1046 TITYEY
+1046 
-1052 KEKVE
+1052 
-1057 TPVVKT
+1057 
-1063 GSVVARYVIE
+1063 
-1073 GTETEIADDKTV
+1073 
-1085 KPTDTPVDEVYGDTP
+1085 
-1100 PTTIE
+1100 
-1105 KDGKTYE
+1105 
-1112 LVRTRTNE
+1112 
-1120 GDAPSNGTVVEGEQT
+1120 
-1135 ITYEYKEKEET
+1135 
-1146 PVVKTGSVVARYV
+1146 
-1159 IEGTETEIADDKTVK
+1159 
-1174 PTDTPVDE
+1174 
-1182 VYGDTPPTTIEKD
+1182 
-1195 GKTYELVRT
+1195 
-1204 RTNEGDAP
+1204 
-1212 SNGTVVEGEQ
+1212 
-1222 TITYEYKEKEETPVV
+1222 
-1237 KIGSV
+1237 GSV

-1475 YTKVETPVVKT
+1475 YTKVETPVAKT
-1486 GSVVARYVIEG
+1486 GSVVARYVI
-1497 TEDEIADDK
+1497 
-1506 SVKPT
+1506 
-1511 DTPVDEPYGDTPP
+1511 
-1524 ATITKDGKTYE
+1524 
-1535 LVRTRTNEGDAPSN
+1535 
-1549 GTVVEGEQT
+1549 
-1558 ITYEYKEK
+1558 
-1566 VETPVV
+1566 
-1572 PPVVEKQG
+1572 
-1580 KVIVHYVDEKGNV
+1580 
-1593 IKTPVVDTENGT
+1593 
-1605 VGGDYDTSDNRPKV
+1605 
-1619 IVFNGKRYILVESR
+1619 
-1633 IPNNSKGKV
+1633 
-1642 VEGETHVTYVYKQEN
+1642 
-1657 EEPTTPTTP
+1657 
-1666 TTPNQPTTPSTTPVT
+1666 
-1681 ETTKV
+1681 
-1686 TPKTSAILPETGEST
+1686 
-1701 SALALVGLALLGTVA
+1701 
-1716 VASRRRKEK
+1716 

>member
-69 TIPSD
+69 TIPSS
-74 NPNVNPQMTAWAY
+74 NANVNPQMTAWAY
-87 TPHTTAESTITE
+87 TPHTAGQTTVTQ

-122 YLVPGENQAAYSAT
+122 YLVPGADQSYYDATAA
-136 PDMLAGTPEPA
+136 MLAGNPDPA

-162 PSTNLSEKL
+162 PGTLTDKL
-171 NYSGEVE
+171 NYNGEVE
-178 NAELTLTFSEE
+178 KAELTLTFSEE

-210 VKTGQVFLAR
+210 TAGNVYVAK

-230 VTPDVKLEKL
+230 ITPDVKLEQL

-249 TTINVTEKNTY
+249 TTIQVTDRNTY
-260 DKAVVGNDDMYLW
+260 DRAVVGNDDMFLGE
-273 DYRLPN
+273 YRLPD

-300 LYHQSTPFTEYSTET
+300 LFHQATPFTQYPTATHNTSSL
-315 YKTDPVFFNSTSY
+315 FFDNGRI
-328 GDGVNG
+328 GDGING
-334 LNKFWSEK
+334 LNKFWSDPVNE
-342 IEDVGNSTT
+342 VSNTTT

-662 TATTTTFGVAP
+662 TETSTSFGVAP
-673 VTGEVVEGVTKITY
+673 VTGTVAEGVTKITY
-687 VYKEKVETPKTGNV
+687 VYKEKVEIPKTGNV

-859 PENGVVKEGE
+859 PSNGTVVEGE

-1135 ITYEYKEKEET
+1135 ITYEYKEKVET
-1146 PVVKTGSVVARYV
+1146 PVVKT
-1159 IEGTETEIADDKTVK
+1159 
-1174 PTDTPVDE
+1174 
-1182 VYGDTPPTTIEKD
+1182 
-1195 GKTYELVRT
+1195 
-1204 RTNEGDAP
+1204 
-1212 SNGTVVEGEQ
+1212 
-1222 TITYEYKEKEETPVV
+1222 
-1237 KIGSV
+1237 GSV

-1291 TRTNEGDAPSNG
+1291 TRANEGDAPSNG

-1497 TEDEIADDK
+1497 TETEIADDK
-1506 SVKPT
+1506 TVKPT
-1511 DTPVDEPYGDTPP
+1511 DTPVDEVYGDTPP

-1580 KVIVHYVDEKGNV
+1580 KVIVHYVDENGNV

-1633 IPNNSKGKV
+1633 IPNNAKGKV

-1657 EEPTTPTTP
+1657 EEPTTP